1 MNLSGFRPSSEGFR
15 VDWPDT
21 IISTSGRKDT
31 RLLNISWGDMA
42 DYRKWDTIHEPT
54 HPITRPL
61 DEDEGNRCWAIGV
74 YNLNHHYRMANGE
87 KGNVT
92 LDEIVAIG
100 RMHVD

>member
-1 MNLSGFRPSSEGFR
+1 M
-15 VDWPDT
+15 
-21 IISTSGRKDT
+21 
-31 RLLNISWGDMA
+31 NISWGDMA
-42 DYRKWDTIHEPT
+42 DYRKWDTIHEPLD
-54 HPITRPL
+54 PVARL
-61 DEDEGNRCWAIGV
+61 YDEDEGSRCWAIGV